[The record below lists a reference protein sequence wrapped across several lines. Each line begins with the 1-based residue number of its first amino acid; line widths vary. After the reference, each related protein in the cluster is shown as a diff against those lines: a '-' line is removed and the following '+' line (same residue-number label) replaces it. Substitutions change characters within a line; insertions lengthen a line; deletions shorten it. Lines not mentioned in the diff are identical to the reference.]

1 MTSQINPQDING
13 DYPVA
18 GQPNNTK
25 GFRDNFTN
33 TKTNFEYA
41 ANEITELQN
50 KAVLK
55 QALTGGTL
63 DNNMNDALL
72 YAAKIQDFSA
82 TSVQIATTLG
92 LVSINYA
99 AGHYQRVS
107 TTGSIQLGFSNWPAN
122 NSAGWVRVVIN
133 ITNTAHTVTLPAEV
147 SVGTTGIQGLSGSV
161 ITFAATG
168 TYTFEF
174 VSYDNGATITIQD
187 LSRPLNRYTNGVTS
201 NSATAGIG
209 YATGA
214 GGAVTQ
220 GTNRTT
226 GVTLNTVSGAITL
239 VSAAGS
245 TSWQSFTVTNST
257 VAASD
262 VVIVNQKSGSDLY
275 EIHITAVA
283 AGSFRISYRTTA
295 GTTTEQPVFNFAVIK
310 AVAG

>member
-13 DYPVA
+13 NYPVA

>member
-13 DYPVA
+13 NYPVA

-33 TKTNFEYA
+33 IKTNFEYA

-55 QALTGGTL
+55 QALAGGVL
-63 DNNMNDALL
+63 DNNMNDTLI
-72 YAAKIQDFSA
+72 YAAKIRDFSA
-82 TSVQIATTLG
+82 TLVQVTTTSG
-92 LVSINYA
+92 PVSIDYT
-99 AGHYQRVS
+99 AGHYQAIN
-107 TTGSIQLGFSNWPAN
+107 TTGSIGLGFSNWPAN

-133 ITNTAHTVTLPAEV
+133 ITNTAHTLTLPAEV
-147 SVGTTGIQGLSGSV
+147 SVGTTGIQGLAGSV

-168 TYTFEF
+168 TYSFDF
-174 VSYDNGATITIQD
+174 VTYDNGATITIQD

-220 GTNRTT
+220 LTNRTT

-257 VAASD
+257 VAATD
-262 VVIVNQKSGSDLY
+262 VVIVNQKSGTDLY
-275 EIHITAVA
+275 EIHVTAVA
-283 AGSFRISYRTTA
+283 AGSFRISYKTTA